1 MKKLPQISDAEWQ
14 VMKIFWENEP
24 LTANEVIEKFDGA
37 TSWKPKTIKTLLGRL
52 VKKKAITFNKD
63 GRAYVYYPLIA
74 ENDCVKAESQSFL
87 ERVFSGSLN
96 VMFANFLEGKNL
108 SIAEIEELKRILD
121 QKQK

>member
-1 MKKLPQISDAEWQ
+1 MNTLPQISDAEWQ
-14 VMKIFWENEP
+14 VMKVFWKYGR

-37 TSWKPKTIKTLLGRL
+37 TSWKPRTIKTLLGRL
-52 VKKKAITFNKD
+52 VKKKAIAFNKD
-63 GRAYVYYPLIA
+63 GRTYIYYPLVA

-96 VMFANFLEGKNL
+96 VMFANFLEEEKL
-108 SIAEIEELKRILD
+108 SAAEIEELKRILD

>member
-1 MKKLPQISDAEWQ
+1 MKKLPTISDAEWQ
-14 VMKIFWENEP
+14 VMKVFWENEA

-74 ENDCVKAESQSFL
+74 ESDCVKAESQSFL

-96 VMFANFLEGKNL
+96 VMFANFLEEKKL
-108 SIAEIEELKRILD
+108 SMAEIEELKHILD
-121 QKQK
+121 QNQK